1 MLLFI
6 LVIAPTVFT
15 VLDEINAGLLLR
27 KLFPRMFLFGFAILF
42 LSIIA
47 AFQADR
53 SDLINLSLIS
63 ALGFIFN
70 AFYLAPL
77 INKKRDE
84 LIENHMVLM
93 PALSWLTVFLCPF
106 YLTIDYFFDLLGYG
120 ASPDNLVGR
129 VDPM

>member
-1 MLLFI
+1 MVLGFMLLFI

-42 LSIIA
+42 LAIIA

-53 SDLINLSLIS
+53 SDLINLSLFS

-70 AFYLAPL
+70 AFYLSPL

-84 LIENHMVLM
+84 LIENPDGSNAGFKLAHGFSVSIFILQLIISLTCLAMVHH
-93 PALSWLTVFLCPF
+93 P
-106 YLTIDYFFDLLGYG
+106 II
-120 ASPDNLVGR
+120 
-129 VDPM
+129 